1 MSRRT
6 QVTLIVLSGVF
17 LSSLDMFIVNIAFPD
32 ISRDFEGTSL
42 ASLSWIL
49 SAYAIVFAALLVPA
63 GRWAD
68 RAGRKRAFLGGLAL
82 FTLASAICA
91 AAPSVEVLVAARAL
105 QAAGAAL
112 MLPTSLALLLPE
124 FPPERRAAAVALW
137 AAVGGLAAAAGP
149 PIGGLLVEASWRW
162 VFLVN
167 LPVTVFAL
175 VAGARVLRE
184 VRDPVGSR
192 PDVAGAVL
200 LAAGI
205 AALTAAIV
213 QGPEWGWGGSRV
225 LGLLVAAAV
234 LVAGVAW
241 RSRTHPAPIV
251 EPDLVR
257 RRTTALANAAAL
269 IYFAAFAAGLL
280 AAVLFLT
287 SVWHESVLTAGLMIA
302 PGPVMAAVFAVPGGL
317 LGERYGQHVVGAV
330 GAVLFGGA
338 VAWWVSVMGATPDYA
353 GAFLP
358 TWMLGGVGV
367 GLALP
372 SLSAAATAA
381 LPATRFAT
389 GTALFAMSRQI
400 GSALG
405 IAILVA
411 IVGTPAP
418 DEAVAAYGHG
428 WTFVSVAMLA
438 SAAVLLAIGPAPAR
452 VASPIPATEGAAA

>member
-6 QVTLIVLSGVF
+6 KVTLIVLSGVF
-17 LSSLDMFIVNIAFPD
+17 MSSLDMFIVNIAFPD
-32 ISRDFEGTSL
+32 LARDFEGTSL
-42 ASLSWIL
+42 GSLSWVL

-68 RAGRKRAFLGGLAL
+68 RAGRKRAFLGGLAV
-82 FTLASAICA
+82 FALASAICA
-91 AAPSVEVLVAARAL
+91 LAPSVGVLVAARVL
-105 QAAGAAL
+105 QATGAAL

-149 PIGGLLVEASWRW
+149 PVGGLLVEASWRW

-167 LPVTVFAL
+167 LPVAAVAL
-175 VAGARVLRE
+175 VAGARTLRE
-184 VRDPVGSR
+184 IRDPEGSR
-192 PDVAGAVL
+192 PDVAGAAL

-205 AALTAAIV
+205 ASLTAAIV
-213 QGPEWGWGGSRV
+213 QGPDWGWADSRV
-225 LGLLVAAAV
+225 VGLLAAAV
-234 LVAGVAW
+234 VLVASVAL
-241 RSRTHPAPIV
+241 RSRSHPAPVIEPQIV
-251 EPDLVR
+251 RE
-257 RRTTALANAAAL
+257 RTTALANVASL
-269 IYFAAFAAGLL
+269 IYFAGFAAGLL

-302 PGPVMAAVFAVPGGL
+302 PGPVMAAVFAIPGGL
-317 LGERYGQHVVGAV
+317 LGERFGQRAV
-330 GAVLFGGA
+330 GAAGALLFGAA
-338 VAWWVSVMGATPDYA
+338 VTWWVSEMGATPDFA
-353 GAFLP
+353 GTFLP
-358 TWMLGGVGV
+358 AWMLGGVGV

-381 LPATRFAT
+381 LPPTRFAT
-389 GTALFAMSRQI
+389 GSALFVMSRQI

-405 IAILVA
+405 VAILVA
-411 IVGTPAP
+411 IVGTPAA

-428 WTFVSVAMLA
+428 WTFVAAAMVA

-452 VASPIPATEGAAA
+452 APIPATEGATA